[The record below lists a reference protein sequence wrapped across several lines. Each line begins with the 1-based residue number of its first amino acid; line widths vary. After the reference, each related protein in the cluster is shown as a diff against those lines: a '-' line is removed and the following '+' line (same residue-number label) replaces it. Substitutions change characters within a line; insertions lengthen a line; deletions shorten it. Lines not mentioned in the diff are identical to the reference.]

1 MPTLPSD
8 YLSLIQIF
16 APHFSNCIWQHA
28 RVLLIGAILVPG
40 RRTVTAV
47 LRIMGLSKERQF
59 QTYHRV
65 LNRAVWSS
73 WALSRTLLK
82 LLVQT
87 FVLKGPI
94 ICGLDDTI
102 ERRRGVKTPAL
113 ASGASVKAKGI
124 YRDPV
129 RSSHGH
135 FVKASGL
142 RWLSLMLLAPIPWA
156 RRTWALPFL
165 TCLAPSERFYEK
177 KARAHKKL
185 TDWGR
190 QTPAPASGAGVVMQL
205 RRWLPERQ
213 LVTLAPAASAGVVA
227 DSSFAAIL
235 WLFQLSQLPGQL
247 CLIVR
252 FRLDA
257 ALYEP
262 APKRRPGQRGRP
274 RVKGKRLPTLEQLA
288 QNPKTKWRR
297 VTIPDWYGEGRR
309 IVEIISSTAVWYH
322 SGQPPLP
329 IRWVLIR
336 DPKGKFTPALA
347 GGARETQALLST
359 DLSVKPVQTPAL
371 AAGASVIKWFV
382 LRWRLEVTFHEVREH
397 LGVET
402 QRQWSD
408 LAILRTTPALLAL
421 FSLVTLMAH
430 QHAKRRKLPIRQA
443 AWYHKAVPTFS
454 DARALVRKQIWQHE
468 CFQIAGSLVDSLKFP
483 PKIQDRLLSA
493 LCYTP

>member
-1 MPTLPSD
+1 
-8 YLSLIQIF
+8 
-16 APHFSNCIWQHA
+16 
-28 RVLLIGAILVPG
+28 LLIGAILVPG

-47 LRIMGLSKERQF
+47 LRIMGLSDDQQF

-65 LNRAVWSS
+65 LNRAAWSS

-82 LLVQT
+82 MLVQT
-87 FVLKGPI
+87 FVPTGPI

-102 ERRRGVKTPAL
+102 ERRRGAKI
-113 ASGASVKAKGI
+113 KAKGI

-142 RWLSLMLLAPIPWA
+142 RWLSLMLLAPIPWTN
-156 RRTWALPFL
+156 RTWALPFL
-165 TCLAPSERFYEK
+165 SCLAPSERFYIK

-190 QTPAPASGAGVVMQL
+190 QMVMQL
-205 RRWLPERQ
+205 RRWLPNRQ
-213 LVTLAPAASAGVVA
+213 LVIVA

-235 WLFQLSQLPGQL
+235 WLFQLSQLPGPI

-252 FRLDA
+252 FRMDA

-262 APKRRPGQRGRP
+262 APIHRRPGQRGRTP
-274 RVKGKRLPTLEQLA
+274 KKGKRLPTLEQVA
-288 QNPKTKWRR
+288 QNSKAKWQR

-309 IVEIISSTAVWYH
+309 IVEIVSNTAVWYH

-336 DPKGKFTPALA
+336 DPKGKFK
-347 GGARETQALLST
+347 TQALLST
-359 DLSVKPVQTPAL
+359 DLNVKPVQM
-371 AAGASVIKWFV
+371 IKWFV
-382 LRWRLEVTFHEVREH
+382 LRWQLEVTLHEVREH

-421 FSLVTLMAH
+421 FSLVTLIAH
-430 QHAKRRKLPIRQA
+430 QHAKRRQLPVRQA
-443 AWYHKAVPTFS
+443 AWYHKTQPTFS
-454 DARALVRKQIWQHE
+454 DALALVRRQIWQHE
-468 CFQIAGSLVDSLKFP
+468 CFPLVASPSDHSKLP
-483 PKIQDRLLSA
+483 ATAQNRLLSA

>member
-1 MPTLPSD
+1 MDNLN
-8 YLSLIQIF
+8 LIQAF
-16 APHFSNCIWQHA
+16 APYFSNLVWQHA
-28 RVLLIGAILVPG
+28 QVLLLGAILVPG
-40 RRTVTAV
+40 TRTVTAT
-47 LRIMGLSKERQF
+47 LRIMGLSGERKF
-59 QTYHRV
+59 ETYHRV
-65 LNRAVWSS
+65 LNRAAWSS
-73 WALSRTLLK
+73 WALSRSL
-82 LLVQT
+82 LLVLVKA
-87 FVLKGPI
+87 FVPTGPI
-94 ICGLDDTI
+94 VCGIDDTI
-102 ERRRGVKTPAL
+102 ERRRGVKI
-113 ASGASVKAKGI
+113 KAKGI

-156 RRTWALPFL
+156 ERVWALPFL

-190 QTPAPASGAGVVMQL
+190 QMVKQL
-205 RRWLPERQ
+205 RRWLPDRQ
-213 LVTLAPAASAGVVA
+213 LVIVA

-235 WLFQLSQLPGQL
+235 WLFELSRLPGQI

-262 APKRRPGQRGRP
+262 APARRLHQRGRT
-274 RVKGKRLPTLEQLA
+274 RLKGKRLPTLERVA
-288 QNPKTKWRR
+288 ENRKTKWQR
-297 VTIPDWYGEGRR
+297 VTIPDWYGQGCRR
-309 IVEIISSTAVWYH
+309 VEIVSDTAIWYH

-336 DPKGKFTPALA
+336 DPKGQFK
-347 GGARETQALLST
+347 TQALLCT
-359 DLSVKPVQTPAL
+359 DMTLAPVQI
-371 AAGASVIKWFV
+371 IKWFV
-382 LRWRLEVTFHEVREH
+382 LRWRLEVTLHESREH

-408 LAILRTTPALLAL
+408 LAIVRTTPALLAL
-421 FSLVTLMAH
+421 FSLVTLLAH
-430 QHAKRRKLPIRQA
+430 QHARRRKLPIRQA
-443 AWYHKAVPTFS
+443 AWYRKPQPTFS
-454 DARALVRKQIWQHE
+454 DALALVRRHIWQHE
-468 CFQIAGSLVDSLKFP
+468 CFPSVAARSDHTKSPAAIEN
-483 PKIQDRLLSA
+483 RLLSA

>member
-16 APHFSNCIWQHA
+16 APYFSNLVWQHA
-28 RVLLIGAILVPG
+28 QVLLIGAILVPG

-47 LRIMGLSKERQF
+47 LRIMGLSEYRQF

-65 LNRAVWSS
+65 LNRAAWSS

-82 LLVQT
+82 VLVQT
-87 FVLKGPI
+87 FVPTGPI
-94 ICGLDDTI
+94 LCGLDDTI
-102 ERRRGVKTPAL
+102 ERRRGAKI
-113 ASGASVKAKGI
+113 KAKGI

-142 RWLSLMLLAPIPWA
+142 RWLSLMLLASIPWA
-156 RRTWALPFL
+156 NRTWALPFL

-190 QTPAPASGAGVVMQL
+190 QMVMQV

-213 LVTLAPAASAGVVA
+213 LVIVA
-227 DSSFAAIL
+227 DSSFAVIL
-235 WLFQLSQLPGQL
+235 WLFQLSQLPGQI

-257 ALYEP
+257 ALYTP
-262 APKRRPGQRGRP
+262 APQRRQGQRGRT
-274 RVKGKRLPTLEQLA
+274 RKKGKRLPTLEQIA
-288 QNPKTKWRR
+288 QNSKTKWQR
-297 VTIPDWYGEGRR
+297 VTAPDWYGEGRR
-309 IVEIISSTAVWYH
+309 LVEIVSNTAVWYH

-336 DPKGKFTPALA
+336 DPKGKFK
-347 GGARETQALLST
+347 TQALLST
-359 DLSVKPVQTPAL
+359 DLNVTPVQI
-371 AAGASVIKWFV
+371 IKWFV
-382 LRWRLEVTFHEVREH
+382 LRWQLEVTLHEVREH

-408 LAILRTTPALLAL
+408 LAILRTTPTLLAL
-421 FSLVTLMAH
+421 FSLVTLVAH

-443 AWYHKAVPTFS
+443 AWYHKPQPTFS
-454 DARALVRKQIWQHE
+454 DALALARWQIWQPE
-468 CFQIAGSLVDSLKFP
+468 CFPSVVSPSDNLKLSAA
-483 PKIQDRLLSA
+483 IQNRLLSA

>member
-1 MPTLPSD
+1 
-8 YLSLIQIF
+8 
-16 APHFSNCIWQHA
+16 
-28 RVLLIGAILVPG
+28 
-40 RRTVTAV
+40 
-47 LRIMGLSKERQF
+47 MGLSDERQF

-65 LNRAVWSS
+65 LNRAAWSS
-73 WALSRTLLK
+73 WALSHTLLR

-87 FVLKGPI
+87 FVPKGPV

-102 ERRRGVKTPAL
+102 ERRRGAKI
-113 ASGASVKAKGI
+113 KAKGI

-142 RWLSLMLLAPIPWA
+142 RWLSLMLLTPIPWTG
-156 RRTWALPFL
+156 RTWALPFL
-165 TCLAPSERFYEK
+165 TCLAPSERFYQT

-190 QTPAPASGAGVVMQL
+190 QMVMQL
-205 RRWLPERQ
+205 RRWLPSRP
-213 LVTLAPAASAGVVA
+213 LVIVA

-257 ALYEP
+257 ALYAP
-262 APKRRPGQRGRP
+262 APKRHPGQRGRS
-274 RVKGKRLPTLEQLA
+274 RLKGKRLPTLEQVA
-288 QNPKTKWRR
+288 QNAGTKWQR
-297 VTIPDWYGEGRR
+297 VVIPNWYGEGRR
-309 IVEIISSTAVWYH
+309 LVEIVSNTAVWYH

-336 DPKGKFTPALA
+336 DPKGKFK
-347 GGARETQALLST
+347 TQALLST
-359 DLSVKPVQTPAL
+359 DLNVTPAQM
-371 AAGASVIKWFV
+371 IKWFV
-382 LRWRLEVTFHEVREH
+382 LRWQLEVTLHEVREH

-408 LAILRTTPALLAL
+408 LAILRTTPALLGL
-421 FSLVTLMAH
+421 FSLVTLLAH
-430 QHAKRRKLPIRQA
+430 QHARRKKLPIRQT
-443 AWYHKAVPTFS
+443 AWYHKTEPTFS
-454 DARALVRKQIWQHE
+454 DALALVRRQIWQHE
-468 CFQIAGSLVDSLKFP
+468 CFRTTDPPTDSRKSFA
-483 PKIQDRLLSA
+483 QMQNRLLSA

>member
-1 MPTLPSD
+1 MPTLPKAHD
-8 YLSLIQIF
+8 SLIQAF
-16 APHFSNCIWQHA
+16 APHFSNRIWQHA

-47 LRIMGLSKERQF
+47 LRIMGLSEERQF

-65 LNRAVWSS
+65 LSRATWSS

-87 FVLKGPI
+87 FVPKGPI

-102 ERRRGVKTPAL
+102 ERRRGAKI
-113 ASGASVKAKGI
+113 KAKGI

-129 RSSHGH
+129 RSSRGH

-156 RRTWALPFL
+156 KRTWALPFL

-177 KARAHKKL
+177 KVRAHKKL

-190 QTPAPASGAGVVMQL
+190 QMVMQL

-213 LVTLAPAASAGVVA
+213 LVIVA
-227 DSSFAAIL
+227 DSSFAAIT
-235 WLFQLSQLPGQL
+235 WLFRLSRLPGQI

-262 APKRRPGQRGRP
+262 APKQRRPGQRGRTP
-274 RVKGKRLPTLEQLA
+274 KKGQRLPTLEQVA
-288 QNPKTKWRR
+288 QNAKTKWKR
-297 VTIPDWYGEGRR
+297 VVIPDWYGEGRR
-309 IVEIISSTAVWYH
+309 LVEIVSQTAVWYH

-329 IRWVLIR
+329 IRWVVIR
-336 DPKGKFTPALA
+336 DPKGQFQ
-347 GGARETQALLST
+347 TQALLST
-359 DLSVKPVQTPAL
+359 DLSIAPVQM
-371 AAGASVIKWFV
+371 IKWFV
-382 LRWRLEVTFHEVREH
+382 LRWRLEVTYHEVREH

-421 FSLVTLMAH
+421 FSLVTLLAH
-430 QHAKRRKLPIRQA
+430 QHAKRCKLPIRQA
-443 AWYHKAVPTFS
+443 AWYHKSQPTFS
-454 DARALVRKQIWQHE
+454 DALALVRRQIWQHE
-468 CFQIAGSLVDSLKFP
+468 CFPSVASPSDSL
-483 PKIQDRLLSA
+483 ILSSALQNRLLSA

>member
-8 YLSLIQIF
+8 YLSLIQCF
-16 APHFSNCIWQHA
+16 APHFSNLVWQHA
-28 RVLLIGAILVPG
+28 QLLLVGAILVPG
-40 RRTVTAV
+40 TRTVTAV
-47 LRIMGLSKERQF
+47 LRIMGLSRERKF
-59 QTYHRV
+59 ETYHRV
-65 LNRAVWSS
+65 LNRATWSS
-73 WALSRTLLK
+73 WALSRELLH
-82 LLVQT
+82 LLVRT
-87 FVLKGPI
+87 FVPTGPI
-94 ICGLDDTI
+94 VCGIDDTI
-102 ERRRGVKTPAL
+102 ERRRGAKI
-113 ASGASVKAKGI
+113 KAKGI

-156 RRTWALPFL
+156 QRTWALPFL
-165 TCLAPSERFYEK
+165 TCLAPSERFYKE

-190 QTPAPASGAGVVMQL
+190 QMIKQL

-213 LVTLAPAASAGVVA
+213 LVIVA

-235 WLFQLSQLPGQL
+235 WLFELSRLPGQI

-257 ALYEP
+257 ALYQP
-262 APKRRPGQRGRP
+262 APARRPHQRGRT
-274 RVKGKRLPTLEQLA
+274 RLKGKRLPTLEQVA
-288 QNPKTKWRR
+288 VKRERQWQR
-297 VTIPDWYGEGRR
+297 VIIPDWYGEKRR
-309 IVEIISSTAVWYH
+309 RVEILSDTAIWYH

-336 DPKGKFTPALA
+336 DPKGKFK
-347 GGARETQALLST
+347 TQALLCT
-359 DLSVKPVQTPAL
+359 DLTMAPAQ
-371 AAGASVIKWFV
+371 IIQWFV
-382 LRWRLEVTFHEVREH
+382 LRWRLEVTLHEAREH

-408 LAILRTTPALLAL
+408 KAILRTTPALLAL
-421 FSLVTLMAH
+421 FSFVTLLAH
-430 QHAKRRKLPIRQA
+430 QHARRRKLPMRQA
-443 AWYHKAVPTFS
+443 AWYRKSRPTFS
-454 DARALVRKQIWQHE
+454 DALALVRRRIWQHD
-468 CFQIAGSLVDSLKFP
+468 CFPSVASASAYSKMP
-483 PKIQDRLLSA
+483 PATQNRLFSA